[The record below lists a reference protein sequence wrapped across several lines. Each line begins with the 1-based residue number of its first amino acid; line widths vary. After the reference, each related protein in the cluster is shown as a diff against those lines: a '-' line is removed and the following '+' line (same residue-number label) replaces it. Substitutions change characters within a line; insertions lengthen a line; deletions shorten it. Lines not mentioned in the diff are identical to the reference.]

1 MHLIFIHGKTTCLVG
16 KTLWREKKYILKP
29 YTVIIFAFT
38 VFHANICKR
47 EVFLEPWVEVCFQK
61 LKMAATSEEFTT
73 YGFDIQTS
81 LPSSILS
88 AEDML
93 HLEKKKP
100 QPKGRKITLVS
111 DNKISSFW
119 VLNTIRVLLQ
129 VIKGLKQDLNLGDT
143 LYWPDSGI

>member
-1 MHLIFIHGKTTCLVG
+1 MRLIFIHGKTTCLVG
-16 KTLWREKKYILKP
+16 KTLWREKKYIPKS
-29 YTVIIFAFT
+29 YTVIIFPFT
-38 VFHANICKR
+38 VFDAYICKR
-47 EVFLEPWVEVCFQK
+47 EVFLEPWVEVCFHK
-61 LKMAATSEEFTT
+61 LKAAPTSEEFTT

-129 VIKGLKQDLNLGDT
+129 VIKGLTQDLNL
-143 LYWPDSGI
+143 SGTM

>member
-16 KTLWREKKYILKP
+16 KTLWREKKYILKS
-29 YTVIIFAFT
+29 YTVIIFPFT
-38 VFHANICKR
+38 VFDAYICKR
-47 EVFLEPWVEVCFQK
+47 EVFLEPWVEVCFHK
-61 LKMAATSEEFTT
+61 LKAAATSEEFTT

-100 QPKGRKITLVS
+100 QPKGRKITIVS

-129 VIKGLKQDLNLGDT
+129 VIKGLTQDLNL
-143 LYWPDSGI
+143 SGTM

>member
-1 MHLIFIHGKTTCLVG
+1 MRLIFIHGKTTCLVG
-16 KTLWREKKYILKP
+16 KTLWREKKYVLKS
-29 YTVIIFAFT
+29 YTVITYSFT
-38 VFHANICKR
+38 VFDAYICKR
-47 EVFLEPWVEVCFQK
+47 EIFLEPWVEVCFHK
-61 LKMAATSEEFTT
+61 LKAAATSEEFTT

-129 VIKGLKQDLNLGDT
+129 VIKGLIQDLNL
-143 LYWPDSGI
+143 SGTI

>member
-16 KTLWREKKYILKP
+16 KTLWREKKYILKS
-29 YTVIIFAFT
+29 YTVIIFPFT
-38 VFHANICKR
+38 VFDAYICKR
-47 EVFLEPWVEVCFQK
+47 EVFLEPWVEVCFHK
-61 LKMAATSEEFTT
+61 LKAAATSEEFTT

-129 VIKGLKQDLNLGDT
+129 VIKGLTQDLNL
-143 LYWPDSGI
+143 SGTM

>member
-1 MHLIFIHGKTTCLVG
+1 
-16 KTLWREKKYILKP
+16 
-29 YTVIIFAFT
+29 
-38 VFHANICKR
+38 
-47 EVFLEPWVEVCFQK
+47 
-61 LKMAATSEEFTT
+61 MAATSEEFTT

-88 AEDML
+88 PEDML
-93 HLEKKKP
+93 YLEKKKP

-129 VIKGLKQDLNLGDT
+129 VIKGLIQDLNLGGT

>member
-1 MHLIFIHGKTTCLVG
+1 
-16 KTLWREKKYILKP
+16 
-29 YTVIIFAFT
+29 
-38 VFHANICKR
+38 
-47 EVFLEPWVEVCFQK
+47 
-61 LKMAATSEEFTT
+61 MAATSEEFTT

-111 DNKISSFW
+111 DNKISSFL

-143 LYWPDSGI
+143 FY

>member
-1 MHLIFIHGKTTCLVG
+1 MNLIFIHGKTTCLVG
-16 KTLWREKKYILKP
+16 KTLWREKKYILKS
-29 YTVIIFAFT
+29 YTVIIFPFT
-38 VFHANICKR
+38 VFDAYICKR
-47 EVFLEPWVEVCFQK
+47 EVFLEPWVEVCFHK
-61 LKMAATSEEFTT
+61 LKAAATSEEFTT

-100 QPKGRKITLVS
+100 QPKGRKITIVS

-129 VIKGLKQDLNLGDT
+129 VIKGLTQDLNL
-143 LYWPDSGI
+143 SGTM